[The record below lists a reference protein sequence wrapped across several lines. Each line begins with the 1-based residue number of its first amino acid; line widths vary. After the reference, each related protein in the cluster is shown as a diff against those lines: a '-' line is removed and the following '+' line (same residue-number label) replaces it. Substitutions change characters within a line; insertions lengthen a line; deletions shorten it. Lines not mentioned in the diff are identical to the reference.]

1 MSANAVSPYSPESF
15 RLDPSQQCLYD
26 FIQADELLLTLFLT
40 AIRTMSTPAEAKTI
54 WNRLSV
60 VDRKFHFL
68 SNDTRITLSL
78 LQCNVEVPTRILL
91 RCIPIKGSQP
101 IIEEAWR
108 AKHERMLCL
117 FWNSKCN
124 SFYALW
130 AATLPRDV
138 RNMVT
143 SVDMTVSRKPFGRQ
157 TFEDFARVVMHM
169 PHLEKLILRRCA
181 FVDDRCLEWIAI
193 KAPSLK
199 ILDLHTCALI
209 SNRGIISLM
218 YHCQYLEELNLSGCR
233 QIGADG
239 FSAIGLYGK
248 KICKLY
254 LNETK
259 LCFDKLQQVLEPR
272 GHQLELLSLSQ
283 CAYLATDSLGL
294 VARHCTNLKTLFLD
308 GCLRVNERGLVA
320 LSKGCDQLESIHLSL
335 CLGIT
340 YRGLHAFLL
349 SKPHLQSLL
358 IHYCHLTYKEH
369 RLLQEEFPRV
379 NINWHPFILSH
390 SRSTASSSS
399 ASSD

>member
-1 MSANAVSPYSPESF
+1 MSANAVSLYNPESL

-26 FIQADELLLTLFLT
+26 FIQADELLLTLFFT
-40 AIRTMSTPAEAKTI
+40 AIQTMNTPAEAKTI
-54 WNRLSV
+54 WNRLSG

-68 SNDTRITLSL
+68 SNDNRITLSL
-78 LQCNVEVPTRILL
+78 LQCKVEVPTRILL

-108 AKHERMLCL
+108 AKHERLLCQ
-117 FWNSKCN
+117 FWNSKCS

-157 TFEDFARVVMHM
+157 TFEDFARIVMQM
-169 PHLEKLILRRCA
+169 PRLEKLILRRCA

-193 KAPSLK
+193 KASNLNV
-199 ILDLHTCALI
+199 LDLHTCALI

-218 YHCQYLEELNLSGCR
+218 YHCQYLEELNVSGCR

-248 KICKLY
+248 KLRKLY

-283 CAYLATDSLGL
+283 CAYLATDSMGL

-335 CLGIT
+335 CLGIN
-340 YRGLHAFLL
+340 YRGLHALLL
-349 SKPHLQSLL
+349 SKPHLQSLS
-358 IHYCHLTYKEH
+358 IHYCHLTHKEFGS
-369 RLLQEEFPRV
+369 LQEQFPLV
-379 NINWHPFILSH
+379 KINWHPLIL
-390 SRSTASSSS
+390 TPSSSS
-399 ASSD
+399 STDSSN